1 MDADMQSHPPR
12 SLGYIDH
19 LSKCKQLSE
28 EGWNIYASR
37 EVVQAESMKCP
48 VTVCGDIHGQYY
60 DLIGLFLFHIS
71 GPCPDTKYLVIGD
84 YVDRGCH
91 SVESVSLLISLK
103 IRYLKRITI
112 LRGNHESR
120 QCLRKYVSTNVWTFC
135 MDLFDYFPITALA
148 KNESF
153 YLHRGLGP
161 SISTLDEVRA
171 IGRVQEPPHSGA
183 MSGWTISLR
192 GAGHASGMRF
202 VARAHQM
209 VMDRYFW
216 PHDRHVVT
224 AFRPKLLLPLCGN
237 QAAIIGIDENL
248 NYKFIQFD
256 RSPRYGEPKV
266 QRRTPDYFL

>member
-1 MDADMQSHPPR
+1 MILYSSVIVKLQA
-12 SLGYIDH
+12 
-19 LSKCKQLSE
+19 
-28 EGWNIYASR
+28 R

-91 SVESVSLLISLK
+91 SVESVSLLIALK

-112 LRGNHESR
+112 LRLGFYDE
-120 QCLRKYVSTNVWTFC
+120 CLRKYVSTNVWTFY

-148 KNESF
+148 KNQSF
-153 YLHRGLGP
+153 YLHGGLGP

-183 MSGWTISLR
+183 MCDLHWEALS
-192 GAGHASGMRF
+192 HASGMRF

-216 PHDRHVVT
+216 PHDRHVATV
-224 AFRPKLLLPLCGN
+224 FRPKLLLPLCGN

-266 QRRTPDYFL
+266 QRWTPDYFL